1 MFLPKFDTEIYSRIT
16 DLAAFQDERTH
27 THIHTLERRLLFF
40 PLSAWLSHSR
50 TLFLL
55 YNSSLFYD
63 QSSERHLHVASFVR
77 FPLQR
82 CCERA
87 LALSLALLCSVSLAL
102 SIAYFSF
109 SFRALSLALAFSAYE
124 HFHSAVAVRTGCTS
138 SARLACS
145 LLFSLSLSLHL
156 SVPLP
161 FLLLLRCY
169 VAGARARFPLAR
181 AHSKERTRSV
191 VSCFS
196 GSTPVPSPPRCLC
209 LSRSR
214 SFSLFSV
221 FFFSLPKILFFSSVC
236 RCAATARTSLA
247 HSFFFTLPS
256 TLLFSLFFWWK
267 ILVGF
272 IVGFAA
278 GERVRADAIG
288 KFSFLRSF

>member
-27 THIHTLERRLLFF
+27 THIPTLERRLLFF

-109 SFRALSLALAFSAYE
+109 SFRALSLSLSLFPPTSIFILRWPFAPAAHHLRDSLAPS
-124 HFHSAVAVRTGCTS
+124 
-138 SARLACS
+138 CS
-145 LLFSLSLSLHL
+145 PSLSLSTSLYH
-156 SVPLP
+156 
-161 FLLLLRCY
+161 C
-169 VAGARARFPLAR
+169 RFY
-181 AHSKERTRSV
+181 
-191 VSCFS
+191 C
-196 GSTPVPSPPRCLC
+196 C
-209 LSRSR
+209 
-214 SFSLFSV
+214 
-221 FFFSLPKILFFSSVC
+221 
-236 RCAATARTSLA
+236 CAATSL
-247 HSFFFTLPS
+247 
-256 TLLFSLFFWWK
+256 
-267 ILVGF
+267 
-272 IVGFAA
+272 
-278 GERVRADAIG
+278 VRALA
-288 KFSFLRSF
+288 FHLRALIRRSELAR